1 MIKTN
6 LHNPQCAQTLENH
19 CWGIPLPPAPH
30 VPRRAS
36 RAKKTHLS
44 VDLARDHFQT
54 TPPTPVYQMKG
65 PNGLCTGLYATC
77 AQTPK
82 ALSSPRNDVP
92 PAKERQA
99 GQNCTLALW
108 DATSRPL
115 CGRPERATTGLN
127 SQVCCGDGVGSAR
140 RAERPCASRVR
151 NLQLYAYRPTCNS
164 LMTFALLVRTPTCRG
179 GAACLSRPR

>member
-82 ALSSPRNDVP
+82 AAR
-92 PAKERQA
+92 AMACQR
-99 GQNCTLALW
+99 
-108 DATSRPL
+108 ATSRSELHWRYGMQQAGHSKAAHSALP
-115 CGRPERATTGLN
+115 RVYLN
-127 SQVCCGDGVGSAR
+127 SQVCCGDGEGSAR
-140 RAERPCASRVR
+140 WVERPCASRVR
-151 NLQLYAYRPTCNS
+151 NLNFTHTGPP
-164 LMTFALLVRTPTCRG
+164 V
-179 GAACLSRPR
+179 SR